1 MDIYTAVKK
10 ERKHLKYFF
19 ISMIIISLILPIAV
33 IITNLTTF
41 FYLTYL
47 GVIEALIV
55 ISMII
60 KLNCYKVE
68 FKCINNKLIFKTGIL
83 TKQYL
88 IICDKVVLVH
98 TNKSDYDLEIIIVT
112 TVNFK
117 NKSLRKVDDNF
128 LRRYPEVKSNLEYKR
143 KVNGEED
150 KQYYFQVVRR
160 GGLKKYLL
168 LDCIYKNCV
177 KAIYTEESIQNIK
190 IARGQTIV

>member
-10 ERKHLKYFF
+10 ERRNLKFFF

-143 KVNGEED
+143 KVNGEVD

>member
-10 ERKHLKYFF
+10 EKKSVKIFF
-19 ISMIIISLILPIAV
+19 ISMIIIALILPIAV

-41 FYLTYL
+41 FYFAYL
-47 GVIEALIV
+47 GVIEFLIV

-60 KLNCYKVE
+60 RLNYYKVE
-68 FKCINNKLIFKTGIL
+68 FKCMNNKLMFKTGIL

-88 IICDKVVLVH
+88 IICDKVVIVH

-112 TVNFK
+112 TLNFR

-128 LRRYPEVKSNLEYKR
+128 LRKYPQIRSNIDYLNR
-143 KVNGEED
+143 VNGED
-150 KQYYFQVVRR
+150 KKYYFQIVRR

-177 KAIYTEESIQNIK
+177 RAIYTEQSIQNIK
-190 IARGQTIV
+190 IARGQTLV

>member
-10 ERKHLKYFF
+10 EKKNLKIFF
-19 ISMIIISLILPIAV
+19 ISMIIIALILPIAV

-41 FYLTYL
+41 FYFAYL
-47 GVIEALIV
+47 GVIEFLIV

-60 KLNCYKVE
+60 RLNYYKVE
-68 FKCINNKLIFKTGIL
+68 FKCINNKLMFKTGIL

-112 TVNFK
+112 TTNFR
-117 NKSLRKVDDNF
+117 NKSLRKVDNNF
-128 LRRYPEVKSNLEYKR
+128 LKRYPRIKSNLDYLNR
-143 KVNGEED
+143 VNGEED
-150 KQYYFQVVRR
+150 RKYYFQIVRR

-177 KAIYTEESIQNIK
+177 KAIYTEQSIQNIK

>member
-10 ERKHLKYFF
+10 EKKSFKLFF
-19 ISMIIISLILPIAV
+19 ISMIIIALILPIAF

-47 GVIEALIV
+47 GVIEFLIV

-60 KLNCYKVE
+60 KLNYYKVE
-68 FKCINNKLIFKTGIL
+68 FKCLNNKLTFTTGIL
-83 TKQYL
+83 TKRYL

-98 TNKSDYDLEIIIVT
+98 TVKSDYDLEIIMVT

-128 LRRYPEVKSNLEYKR
+128 LRRYPSIKTNLDYIKKISGDDDR
-143 KVNGEED
+143 K
-150 KQYYFQVVRR
+150 YYFQVIRR

-177 KAIYTEESIQNIK
+177 KAIYTEQSIQNIK

>member
-10 ERKHLKYFF
+10 ERRNLKFFF

-68 FKCINNKLIFKTGIL
+68 FKCINNKLIFKTGIF

-98 TNKSDYDLEIIIVT
+98 TNKSDYDLEIIIIT

-128 LRRYPEVKSNLEYKR
+128 FRRYPAIKRNLEYIK
-143 KVNGEED
+143 KINGEED
-150 KQYYFQVVRR
+150 KGYYFQVVRR

>member
-10 ERKHLKYFF
+10 ERKNLKFFF
-19 ISMIIISLILPIAV
+19 ISMMIISLILPMAV
-33 IITNLTTF
+33 IITNMTTF

-47 GVIEALIV
+47 GVIEFLIV
-55 ISMII
+55 ISIII
-60 KLNCYKVE
+60 KLNYYKVE
-68 FKCINNKLIFKTGIL
+68 FRCLNNKLTFKTGIL

-128 LRRYPEVKSNLEYKR
+128 LKRYSAIKGNLEYIK
-143 KVNGEED
+143 KINGEEN
-150 KQYYFQVVRR
+150 KEYYFQVVRR

>member
-10 ERKHLKYFF
+10 ERKNLRLFF
-19 ISMIIISLILPIAV
+19 IFVIIISLILPIAV
-33 IITNLTTF
+33 IITNMTTF

-47 GVIEALIV
+47 GVIEFLIV
-55 ISMII
+55 ISIII
-60 KLNCYKVE
+60 KLNYYRVE
-68 FKCINNKLIFKTGIL
+68 FRCLNNKLTFRTGIL
-83 TKQYL
+83 TKQNL

-98 TNKSDYDLEIIIVT
+98 TNKSDYDLEIIIIT

-128 LRRYPEVKSNLEYKR
+128 LRRYPAIRKNLDYIK
-143 KVNGEED
+143 KINAED
-150 KQYYFQVVRR
+150 NKEYYFQVVRR

-177 KAIYTEESIQNIK
+177 KAIYTDDSIQNIK
-190 IARGQTIV
+190 IARGQIIV

>member
-10 ERKHLKYFF
+10 EKKSVKIFF
-19 ISMIIISLILPIAV
+19 ISMIIIALILPIAV
-33 IITNLTTF
+33 IITNLTTV
-41 FYLTYL
+41 FYFAYL
-47 GVIEALIV
+47 GVIEFLII

-60 KLNCYKVE
+60 RLNYYKVE
-68 FKCINNKLIFKTGIL
+68 FKCINNKLMFKTGIL

-112 TVNFK
+112 TVNFR
-117 NKSLRKVDDNF
+117 NKSLRKVDGNF
-128 LRRYPEVKSNLEYKR
+128 LRKYPQIRSNIDYLNR
-143 KVNGEED
+143 VNGEED
-150 KQYYFQVVRR
+150 RKYYFQIVRR

-177 KAIYTEESIQNIK
+177 RAIYTEQSIQNIK

>member
-10 ERKHLKYFF
+10 ERRNLKFFF

-55 ISMII
+55 ISIII

>member
-10 ERKHLKYFF
+10 ERKSLKIFF
-19 ISMIIISLILPIAV
+19 ISMIIIALILPIAV

-41 FYLTYL
+41 FYLAYL
-47 GVIEALIV
+47 GVIEFLIV

-60 KLNCYKVE
+60 RLNYYKVE
-68 FKCINNKLIFKTGIL
+68 FKCINNKLMFKTGIL

-98 TNKSDYDLEIIIVT
+98 TNKSDYDLEIIIIT
-112 TVNFK
+112 TVNFR

-128 LRRYPEVKSNLEYKR
+128 LRRYPQIKSNLDYLNR
-143 KVNGEED
+143 VNGEED
-150 KQYYFQVVRR
+150 RKYYFQIVRR

-177 KAIYTEESIQNIK
+177 KAIYTEQSIQNIK